1 MINGVKQPSELGYQL
16 LLVTEGF
23 GVNRAWAPDVYLQLV
38 AGVEAEV
45 ATFHLSPYCNA
56 GLEYFS
62 VFLSP
67 LCCRRAPIIANLLP
81 CFIYF

>member
-1 MINGVKQPSELGYQL
+1 MINGVKQPSQLGCQL
-16 LLVTEGF
+16 TEGF
-23 GVNRAWAPDVYLQLV
+23 GMSRAWAPYVYLQLA

-45 ATFHLSPYCNA
+45 PTFHLSPYCHA

-67 LCCRRAPIIANLLP
+67 LCCRRAPVIANPP